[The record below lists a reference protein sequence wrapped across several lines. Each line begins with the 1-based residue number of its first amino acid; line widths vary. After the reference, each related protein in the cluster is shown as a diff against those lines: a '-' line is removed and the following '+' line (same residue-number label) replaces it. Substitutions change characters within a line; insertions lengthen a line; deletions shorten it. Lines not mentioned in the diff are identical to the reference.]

1 MCTDCLEV
9 LCGYCQRPARWRSL
23 ERLRLERFL
32 DTFTVLS
39 CQNVLV
45 RLDPFLKL
53 GIAVFIV
60 RMQV

>member
-1 MCTDCLEV
+1 MCTDCLEA
-9 LCGYCQRPARWRSL
+9 LCDRWQRAERWRAV
-23 ERLRLERFL
+23 EQLRFDRFL
-32 DTFTVLS
+32 DIFAVLS

-53 GIAVFIV
+53 AIAVFIV